1 MDRLDLGASKEALG
15 GNVATT
21 KRAQYRF
28 VVKEGPSFMREIRE
42 GVLEPVSDAFITA
55 EPCGT
60 EPVGQ
65 RPLKDPDFLSFDLGP
80 GPGLSLDEA
89 QRIADFLNE
98 HVPYVAITR
107 FGDAEDAARDV
118 KQSERLRVID
128 LDRFSAV
135 IAILKEKL
143 AANDTPAAVEAVKAV
158 ESVMMDLING
168 WSKALVMSREI
179 LDAFGEGGDRDAT

>member
-21 KRAQYRF
+21 KKAQYRF
-28 VVKEGPSFMREIRE
+28 VIKESSERTHEPRE
-42 GVLEPVSDAFITA
+42 GVLEMVYPPFILA

-60 EPVGQ
+60 EPVGE
-65 RPLKDPDFLSFDLGP
+65 RPLKDPDFLSLDLA
-80 GPGLSLDEA
+80 PGLSLDEA
-89 QRIADFLNE
+89 QRVADFLND
-98 HVPYVAITR
+98 HLLSVAITR

-118 KQSERLRVID
+118 KQSERLQVID

-135 IAILKEKL
+135 IAILKGKL
-143 AANDTPAAVEAVKAV
+143 AANDAPAAVEAVKAV
-158 ESVMMDLING
+158 ESVMMDMING

-179 LDAFGEGGDRDAT
+179 LDAFGEGGERDAS